1 MKFAILFCVEYIS
14 NMSQGTEVS
23 AADRTLEAPGAHGEE
38 AALATGRHTEG
49 DATLLHGHH
58 QSHPGHSRS
67 PCQAETSED
76 RSDGAQTRHITSQ
89 TAGCQQGEPACQ
101 DATVRGLFCES

>member
-1 MKFAILFCVEYIS
+1 MYF
-14 NMSQGTEVS
+14 S
-23 AADRTLEAPGAHGEE
+23 AAVRTLDAPGPHGEE

-49 DATLLHGHH
+49 AHTLLHGHH